1 MPNQCVITGFIAS
14 LIIFVAIPMSH
25 LYTSKYV
32 VANNKFKR
40 GLTTEYGIYRCYQ
53 DDIMLF
59 NNNGTFINI
68 GDTLL
73 KDFENNTDLQFTLLY
88 FKLIGIS
95 MNLYSPIINE
105 IINYTKYFDHDIFI
119 HVLLMYMYQENQ
131 YLQNIIKYNKWNN
144 KITQQLF
151 YNNTEYN
158 CFKVNILSSITN
170 EEYHN
175 PISNSTSHSDNESV
189 KLHDEI

>member
-1 MPNQCVITGFIAS
+1 MPNQCVITGFLVS
-14 LIIFVAIPMSH
+14 LIIFVAITMPH
-25 LYTSKYV
+25 LYTSKYT

-40 GLTTEYGIYRCYQ
+40 GLNTEYGIYRCYQ

-68 GDTLL
+68 GDALL

-105 IINYTKYFDHDIFI
+105 IINYPKYFDHDIFI

-131 YLQNIIKYNKWNN
+131 YLQNIILTFL
-144 KITQQLF
+144 I
-151 YNNTEYN
+151 
-158 CFKVNILSSITN
+158 
-170 EEYHN
+170 
-175 PISNSTSHSDNESV
+175 
-189 KLHDEI
+189 